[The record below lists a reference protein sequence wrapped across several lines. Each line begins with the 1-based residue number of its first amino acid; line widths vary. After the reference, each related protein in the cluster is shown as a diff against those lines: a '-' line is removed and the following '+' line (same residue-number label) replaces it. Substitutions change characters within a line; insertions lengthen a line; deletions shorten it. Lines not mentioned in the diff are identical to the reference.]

1 MSSELDIHRPS
12 SYLSYSETQQ
22 EIDAFCRRMSER
34 AKLDQ
39 KLVLLTAAYQIYN
52 LNQDVPLDRLP
63 RGRLLMSFLRRF
75 AAQLIEFSG
84 LKYLHL
90 LFRSFRKK
98 KIAKNTHNQASQRV
112 SSLIIDVVPDEN
124 HPPRT
129 EPVYRLPRLL
139 LSNDNDRSEKQ
150 WMK

>member
-63 RGRLLMSFLRRF
+63 RVRLLMSFLRRF

-90 LFRSFRKK
+90 LFRLLHKNK
-98 KIAKNTHNQASQRV
+98 TAKNMENQSSQRV
-112 SSLIIDVVPDEN
+112 SKLIIDVLPDEN
-124 HPPRT
+124 LPSGT
-129 EPVYRLPRLL
+129 APVYRPLRFL
-139 LSNDNDRSEKQ
+139 LSNDVDRSEKDG
-150 WMK
+150 